1 MIIGIGMDICDV
13 RRMAREL
20 SHPDG
25 GFRDVVFTP
34 GEIAYCGS
42 RRYPARHYA
51 ARFAAKEAV
60 FKALG
65 APKDRTDTGSFREV
79 EVTVSEDGPRLVA
92 LGGRLAALAHA
103 RHVDGIH
110 LSLTHDCGQAI
121 ANVVIEGD
129 RPSVPE
135 VSDADA

>member
-20 SHPDG
+20 SLPDG

-34 GEIAYCGS
+34 GEIAYCES

-60 FKALG
+60 LKALG
-65 APKDRTDTGSFREV
+65 APKDLSDTGSFREV
-79 EVTVSEDGPRLVA
+79 EVAVPEEGARTVLLA
-92 LGGRLAALAHA
+92 GRLAALAA
-103 RHVDGIH
+103 RRRVDGIH

-121 ANVVIEGD
+121 ANVVLEGD
-129 RPSVPE
+129 RASLPE
-135 VSDADA
+135 GPDGDA

>member
-20 SHPDG
+20 SRPDG
-25 GFRDVVFTP
+25 GFRDCIFTP
-34 GEIAYCGS
+34 DEIAYCES
-42 RRYPARHYA
+42 RRNPAQHYA

-65 APKDRTDTGSFREV
+65 APKPAMDAGSFREV
-79 EVTVSEDGPRLVA
+79 EVRVSEEGPRRVS
-92 LGGRLAALAHA
+92 LGGRLAVLAHA
-103 RHVDGIH
+103 RRVGGIH

-121 ANVVIEGD
+121 ANVVLESESPG
-129 RPSVPE
+129 SE
-135 VSDADA
+135 VTDAHE

>member
-20 SHPDG
+20 SLPDG

-34 GEIAYCGS
+34 GEIAYCES
-42 RRYPARHYA
+42 RRYPAQHYA

-60 FKALG
+60 LKALG

-79 EVTVSEDGPRLVA
+79 EVTVSEQGPRQVA
-92 LGGRLAALAHA
+92 LGGRLEALARS

-110 LSLTHDCGQAI
+110 LSLSHDCGQAI
-121 ANVVIEGD
+121 ANVVLESA
-129 RPSVPE
+129 RPSDPE
-135 VSDADA
+135 VPDADV